1 MDLAY
6 AVIQVIFGWMDELGN
21 LCGEILHYPF

>member
-6 AVIQVIFGWMDELGN
+6 AVFQAIYGWMDELGN
-21 LCGEILHYPF
+21 LCGEILPHPF